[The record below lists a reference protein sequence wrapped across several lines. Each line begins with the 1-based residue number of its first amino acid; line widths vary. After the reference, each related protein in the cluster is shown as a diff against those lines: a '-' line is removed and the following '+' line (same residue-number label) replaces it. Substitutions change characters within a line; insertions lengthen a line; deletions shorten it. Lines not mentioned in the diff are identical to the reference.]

1 MMHSTAYFNSPSD
14 KNQFRIKHVSKSP
27 YKKKVESHL
36 PAAITLYG
44 RKFTKSIGKDPI
56 KIPEMVTFYGQ
67 LRQKIEE
74 PLKIEPKRHD
84 SKKNF
89 KKKNHL

>member
-14 KNQFRIKHVSKSP
+14 KNQFRIKNVLNSP
-27 YKKKVESHL
+27 YKKKVENQL
-36 PAAITLYG
+36 PTAITLYG
-44 RKFTKSIGKDPI
+44 RKFTKSIGKDPL

-74 PLKIEPKRHD
+74 PCKM
-84 SKKNF
+84 
-89 KKKNHL
+89 